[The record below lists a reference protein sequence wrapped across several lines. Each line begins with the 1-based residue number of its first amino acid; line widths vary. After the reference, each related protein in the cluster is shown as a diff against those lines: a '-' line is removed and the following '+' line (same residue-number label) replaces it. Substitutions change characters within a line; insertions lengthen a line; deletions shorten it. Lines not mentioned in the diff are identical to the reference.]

1 MPDWVGLAFLGA
13 VGLLCVVMYIL
24 DIRNHND

>member
-1 MPDWVGLAFLGA
+1 MPDWFGLAFLGA

-24 DIRNHND
+24 EERAQHA

>member
-1 MPDWVGLAFLGA
+1 MPDWFGLVFLGA
-13 VGLLCVVMYIL
+13 VGLLCVVMYIM

>member
-1 MPDWVGLAFLGA
+1 MPDWFGLAFLGA

>member
-1 MPDWVGLAFLGA
+1 MPDWFGLAFLGA
-13 VGLLCVVMYIL
+13 VGLLCVVMYIM

>member
-1 MPDWVGLAFLGA
+1 MPDGFGLAFLGA